1 MKKVS
6 RNFLIAE
13 FNNTY
18 REWIRAREAGYNRIQ
33 FLLGI
38 TTAVLGVLGLI
49 IQAIEIRGRNV
60 ALFSLIAFS
69 FLCLVAFQTLKFMVA
84 RAIASD
90 RNIRAI
96 ARIRRF
102 FVDNDPGIIKHLTWQ
117 TDDGPT
123 RIFLFD
129 SKGGLIR
136 TTQIMLSIF
145 IAGAF
150 SSLAF
155 LAVNQF
161 YVCFPVFLCALI
173 GSYYFLDRASS
184 KRLNRAWDYAL
195 REQRFEK
202 INMDEEADETSE

>member
-6 RNFLIAE
+6 RSFLIAE

-18 REWIRAREAGYNRIQ
+18 REWIRVREAGYNRIQ
-33 FLLGI
+33 FLVGI

-49 IQAIEIRGRNV
+49 IQAMDIRGRNV
-60 ALFSLIAFS
+60 ALFSLIAFL
-69 FLCLVAFQTLKFMVA
+69 FLCLVAFQTMKLMVS
-84 RAIASD
+84 RAIVSD
-90 RNIRAI
+90 KNIRAI

-102 FVDNDPGIIKHLTWQ
+102 FVDNDPAIAKHLTWQ
-117 TDDGPT
+117 TDDSPT

-129 SKGGLIR
+129 SKAGLIR

-145 IAGAF
+145 MAGAF

-155 LAVNQF
+155 LVVNQF
-161 YVCFPVFLCALI
+161 YVYFPVFFCALFC
-173 GSYYFLDRASS
+173 SYYFLHRASS
-184 KRLNRAWDYAL
+184 KRLNKAWDDAV

-202 INMDEEADETSE
+202 IKVDEETDETAG